1 MALVVLAVAGG
12 VAAGGL
18 VKGATG
24 LGLPLVAVPIMAL
37 AIDVPTAVAIMPMPI
52 IAANLWQS
60 LRRTDL
66 RATIRRFWPL
76 MATIP
81 VGAVIGVAVLA
92 SVDPLALGGVLGG
105 IVMVFCLTS
114 LTRFDWRL
122 PKPAERWLAPIV
134 GLISGTTGGMSSFYG
149 PPTAIYL
156 LTLRL
161 APREFICVVG
171 VNHLL
176 GGISMLVLLPGFGLL
191 EGMDFAWT
199 ALAVA
204 PVLAGVWLGQILRDR
219 LDAGKF
225 RRAVLIVLLVIGVNL
240 VRRAIFA

>member
-37 AIDVPTAVAIMPMPI
+37 VVDVPAAVAIMPMPI

-60 LRRTDL
+60 LRHTDL
-66 RATIRRFWPL
+66 RAAIRRFWPL
-76 MATIP
+76 MAMIP
-81 VGAVIGVAVLA
+81 VGSLIGVTVLA
-92 SVDPLALGGVLGG
+92 AIDPLVLGGVLGA
-105 IVMVFCLTS
+105 IVIVFCLIA
-114 LTRFDWRL
+114 LIRFDWRL
-122 PKPAERWLAPIV
+122 PKAAARWLAPVV

-149 PPTAIYL
+149 PPTAVYL

-161 APREFICVVG
+161 EPREFLCVTG

-176 GGISMLVLLPGFGLL
+176 GGICLLVLLPGYGLL
-191 EGMDFAWT
+191 GGADYLWT

-204 PVLAGVWLGQILRDR
+204 PVLVGVWLGQVLRDR
-219 LDAGKF
+219 LDAEKF
-225 RRAVLIVLLVIGVNL
+225 RRAVLVVLLVIGINL
-240 VRRAIFA
+240 VGRAIFA

>member
-37 AIDVPTAVAIMPMPI
+37 VVDVPAAVAIMPMPI
-52 IAANLWQS
+52 IAANLWQA

-76 MATIP
+76 MMMIP
-81 VGAVIGVAVLA
+81 VGSVVGVTVLA
-92 SVDPLALGGVLGG
+92 AIDPLALGGVLGA
-105 IVMVFCLTS
+105 IVILFCLVA
-114 LTRFDWRL
+114 LIRFDWRL
-122 PKPAERWLAPIV
+122 PKPAERWLAPVV

-149 PPTAIYL
+149 PPNAIYL

-161 APREFICVVG
+161 QPQEFICVAG

-176 GGISMLVLLPGFGLL
+176 GGISLLILLPGYGLL
-191 EGMDFAWT
+191 GGVEFLWT

-204 PVLAGVWLGQILRDR
+204 PVLAGVWLGQIFRDR
-219 LDAGKF
+219 LDAEKF
-225 RRAVLIVLLVIGVNL
+225 RRAVLIVLLVIGLNL
-240 VRRAIFA
+240 VRRAVFA